1 MTEID
6 WIICALLVLSTVVGI
21 MRGVIREVLSIV
33 GWVAGFMLSMSFA
46 GEIADRI
53 PLDSIG
59 YIPRVIIA
67 AVLILVACLF
77 VVGLFGFI
85 LRKMLE
91 VAALTFE
98 DRILGAAFGFVR
110 GIIVV
115 AACVFF
121 EWAITKYVLKRDRVT
136 ITDGSAVLTGLLLG
150 FNLPSNLP
158 IWIILIGAL
167 VAIGIGKM
175 TFGGLGCNPFNPA
188 LVGRVFLLVSFPVQM
203 TTWPVPGQMA
213 AYLDAET
220 GATPL
225 AVMKEAIKSGDASVL
240 QKLPD
245 AIDMLV
251 GQTGGC
257 LGEVSAL
264 ALLIGLAY
272 MLARRIVT
280 WHIPVS
286 ILATVFVLAG
296 LLHLYNP
303 VYASPVTVL
312 LTGGMVLG
320 ACFMATDYVT
330 SPMTA
335 KGQIIYGVAIGL
347 LTVVIR
353 TFGAYPEGMSFA
365 ILIMNAFTPLIN
377 TYCKPKRFGEVVKK

>member
-1 MTEID
+1 MAKKLIVSLSPHVHSRD
-6 WIICALLVLSTVVGI
+6 SVQKNMYGVCIALIPALLVSLYFFGVG
-21 MRGVIREVLSIV
+21 
-33 GWVAGFMLSMSFA
+33 
-46 GEIADRI
+46 
-53 PLDSIG
+53 
-59 YIPRVIIA
+59 A
-67 AVLILVACLF
+67 AVVL
-77 VVGLFGFI
+77 
-85 LRKMLE
+85 
-91 VAALTFE
+91 AASV
-98 DRILGAAFGFVR
+98 IS
-110 GIIVV
+110 
-115 AACVFF
+115 CVFF
-121 EWAITKYVLKRDRVT
+121 EWAIARFILRRESLT

-158 IWIILIGAL
+158 VWIIVIGAL
-167 VAIGIGKM
+167 VAIGVGKM

-188 LVGRVFLLVSFPVQM
+188 LVGRVFLLISFPVQM
-203 TTWPVPGQMA
+203 TTWPLPGQTT

-225 AVMKEAIKSGDASVL
+225 SLMKMAIKNNDASVL
-240 QKLPD
+240 QQMPD
-245 AIDMLV
+245 AIDLLV

-272 MLARRIVT
+272 MLARKIVT

-286 ILATVFVLAG
+286 ILLTVFVLSG
-296 LLHLYNP
+296 LLHLSNP

-312 LTGGMVLG
+312 LTGGLMLG

-330 SPMTA
+330 SPMTP
-335 KGQIIYGVAIGL
+335 KGQIIYGVCIGF

-377 TYCKPKRFGEVVKK
+377 TYCKPKRFGEVAKK